1 MTRRGERPPRD
12 GAAIAGNTGGRWRI
26 RHWRLR
32 TKLLVMLLIPSVA
45 VLVLVTLR
53 ATDDLDRAATFSESA
68 ERIRVETAVAEAV
81 HHLQRERD
89 LTVRFVA
96 GGRKEP
102 LTELREQRA
111 KVDSAVGAFDKA
123 LGESEHALSRES
135 IGSFE
140 RIAGQFDSL
149 TGLRYAGENTDLPSD
164 AVLRSYSELISDVLG
179 VGEVFVSDAAD
190 RELAGSRLAA
200 NALARVK
207 DQMSV
212 RRAVV
217 AQALARGEITKDTE
231 RTLLATEAELAAA
244 KDAFFTFATPQQQ
257 RMYSDTVIGLVV
269 DLGNGIVESVL
280 TRAENG
286 GDLAGLSADEWD
298 SASTYTVNL
307 VKEVQEALL
316 VQLQE
321 RSDALAADARRS
333 AGTDAGVVLGALLFA
348 AILAVI
354 ITRSL
359 LRPLK
364 ALRSSALDVA
374 ENKLPAA
381 VDDILTEE
389 HPTPEHMVT
398 RAVEPVPVHTRDE
411 LGEVA
416 RAFDAVHGEAVRL
429 AGEQAM
435 LRENVNSMFVNLSRR
450 SQDLVERQ
458 LVVLDRMEEHEQD
471 PEILG
476 GLYELDHL
484 ATRMR
489 RNSENL
495 LVLAGEDAGRPLPG
509 SVPASEIIGA
519 ALSEVEHYQRIA
531 VETPPMLSVRGDA
544 AADLIH
550 VIAELFENATAY
562 SPEHEPVTVAGSVT
576 RERQWRIEIFDRGA
590 GMPELEI
597 ERANARLAEPPD
609 VDVEVSRR
617 MGLYVVGR
625 LARRHSIEV
634 RLAAAEPRGL
644 MATVLVPADLVEPD
658 TPESIELPVPSER
671 EPEPFAVEPD
681 ADGAETAMGA
691 SAGEPAATWVSDEVL
706 DDVSDEDEDEYRDEY
721 PGEYP
726 DDYDNYDNYDDYD
739 AYDDEYDDVDPE
751 PAEPG
756 ETSDFE
762 RTRDLGGAWDP
773 AGPLAALPPAALS
786 PRRTTIEL
794 GAQPA
799 WPTEDDDARYAP
811 ALEEEVPTDRL
822 PAYQA
827 VLSQWFPDE
836 QDPGAEDVHWPGEF
850 EERASHDTGYGGED
864 ADAVRDVED
873 IEDVE
878 ADAERTEPTPVVPSS
893 IASALSAEDDDTV
906 PKPHPP
912 GHGAVDRRGERPPP
926 VNRSPEA
933 VRARMTS
940 LQHGVRKGR
949 HARGE

>member
-1 MTRRGERPPRD
+1 MRRQPFSGHGCHFECERVPLLSRPIPKADRLTADDPKETQVTPRSERPVRD
-12 GAAIAGNTGGRWRI
+12 GAAIGERAGGRWRV
-26 RHWRLR
+26 RNWRLR
-32 TKLLVMLLIPSVA
+32 TKLVAMLLIPSVA
-45 VLVLVTLR
+45 VLVLVAMR
-53 ATDDLDRAATFSESA
+53 ATDDLDRAAKFSESA
-68 ERIRVETAVAEAV
+68 ERVRVETTVAEVV
-81 HHLQRERD
+81 HQLQRERD
-89 LTVRFVA
+89 LTVRYVA
-96 GGRKEP
+96 GGREGSLGEIK
-102 LTELREQRA
+102 EQRA
-111 KVDSAVGAFDKA
+111 KVDSAVGAFDRA
-123 LGESEHALSRES
+123 LAGSAHALSPES
-135 IGSFE
+135 LSAFE
-140 RIAGQFDSL
+140 RIDHEIDML
-149 TGLRYAGENTDLPSD
+149 TGLRYAGENTALPSD

-179 VGEVFVSDAAD
+179 VGEVFASNAVD
-190 RELAGSRLAA
+190 RDLAGTRLAA

-217 AQALARGEITKDTE
+217 AQALARGSLSEDTE
-231 RTLLATEAELAAA
+231 RALLAVEAELGAA
-244 KDAFFTFATPQQQ
+244 KDDFMTFATPQQQ
-257 RMYSDTVIGLVV
+257 RMYTDTVIGLVV

-286 GDLAGLSADEWD
+286 GTLDGLSADEWD
-298 SASTYTVNL
+298 RASTYTVNL
-307 VKEVQEALL
+307 VKKVQEALL
-316 VQLQE
+316 VELQE
-321 RSDALAADARRS
+321 RADALAADARRS

-348 AILAVI
+348 AILAVV

-374 ENKLPAA
+374 ENRLPAA

-389 HPTPEHMVT
+389 HPTPEHIYT
-398 RAVEPVPVHTRDE
+398 RAVDPVPVHTRDE

-458 LVVLDRMEEHEQD
+458 LTVLDRMEEHEQD

-509 SVPASEIIGA
+509 SVPASEVIGA
-519 ALSEVEHYQRIA
+519 ALSEVEHYQRIS

-562 SPEHEPVTVAGSVT
+562 SPDHEQVSVVSSVT
-576 RERQWRIEIFDRGA
+576 REKQWRIEITDRGA
-590 GMPELEI
+590 GMPETEI
-597 ERANARLAEPPD
+597 RRANTRLAEPPD

-634 RLAAAEPRGL
+634 RLSAAELRGL
-644 MATVLVPADLVEPD
+644 TATVLVPAELVEPD
-658 TPESIELPVPSER
+658 TPEAIELPVSTSAAPRSSDPGRLEDEEEMTGAADEPVAAVTPAPPLSVEWPDEDVLPSAWDSARDEFDDV
-671 EPEPFAVEPD
+671 EPEP
-681 ADGAETAMGA
+681 T
-691 SAGEPAATWVSDEVL
+691 
-706 DDVSDEDEDEYRDEY
+706 
-721 PGEYP
+721 
-726 DDYDNYDNYDDYD
+726 
-739 AYDDEYDDVDPE
+739 
-751 PAEPG
+751 
-756 ETSDFE
+756 
-762 RTRDLGGAWDP
+762 
-773 AGPLAALPPAALS
+773 
-786 PRRTTIEL
+786 PRRTTVEL

-799 WPTEDDDARYAP
+799 WPTEDDDALHPP

-827 VLSQWFPDE
+827 VLSKWFPDSGSVPE
-836 QDPGAEDVHWPGEF
+836 AEDVRWPDEPVEPEHAVDF
-850 EERASHDTGYGGED
+850 RADSEP
-864 ADAVRDVED
+864 
-873 IEDVE
+873 
-878 ADAERTEPTPVVPSS
+878 TEPTPVVSGA
-893 IASALSAEDDDTV
+893 IASALSEEDDDTV

-912 GHGAVDRRGERPPP
+912 RHGVVDRRGERPPP

-940 LQHGVRKGR
+940 LQRGVRRGR
-949 HARGE
+949 HTRTD